1 MRKKIKMGNVIN
13 LISLESYMNRLRQTG
28 GMIEMKD
35 KFGKPNGKFIIK
47 HLEVEGLAQHY
58 NIETN
63 IELVDCNL
71 DKGCAVVKA
80 TALNK
85 TKKYHS
91 FGEVS
96 PQNNDFDYPVAVA
109 EKRAV
114 DRVILKALGIHGN
127 VYSDQEMPNEK
138 LNNNQNTGINLDHDK
153 IIFERIRL
161 CTHQANL
168 EQLKSQNKKFLTELK
183 KQDLPRFEKLKKA
196 FVDRNQQFTKG

>member
-1 MRKKIKMGNVIN
+1 MGKVIN
-13 LISLESYMNRLRQTG
+13 LISLESYMNRLRHNG

-35 KFGKPNGKFIIK
+35 RYGKPNGKFIIK

-80 TALNK
+80 TAQHK
-85 TKKYHS
+85 TNKYHS

-96 PQNNDFDYPVAVA
+96 PQNNEFDYPVAVA

-138 LNNNQNTGINLDHDK
+138 PNNNENTGIKLDHAD
-153 IIFERIRL
+153 IIMQRIER

-183 KQDLPRFEKLKKA
+183 TQDLPRFEKLKKA
-196 FVDRNQQFTKG
+196 FVDRNQQFKKG

>member
-1 MRKKIKMGNVIN
+1 
-13 LISLESYMNRLRQTG
+13 MNRLRQTG

-127 VYSDQEMPNEK
+127 VYSDQEMPNVK
-138 LNNNQNTGINLDHDK
+138 PNNNQTTGINLDYDD
-153 IIFERIRL
+153 IIEQRIKT
-161 CTHQANL
+161 CTHVANL
-168 EQLKSQNKKFLTELK
+168 EQLKSQNKDFLIKLST
-183 KQDLPRFEKLKKA
+183 QNPQRFEQLKKA
-196 FVDRNQQFTKG
+196 FVDRKQQLTKG